1 MDKTGIQHF
10 SCYTEPAT
18 LGTRWKRWLTSFE
31 LYADGKGLI
40 LGDETPAATL
50 QRRRALLLHLAG
62 PDVQDIFSTLPNTG
76 NAADYSAAVK
86 ALNDY
91 FVPKVNTALARRE
104 FQNLRQKP
112 GETVQQ
118 FATRLRQ
125 RVKDCNYG
133 ADADNQIRDA
143 IMNRGTSEYVR
154 RKLLEDTRELK
165 LTDALEV
172 AARCESVEEQM
183 AAMSGASKVT
193 GETVNQIHFKGK
205 KGKQVSGNPK
215 TRQTRENKNDGK
227 CYRCGN
233 SDHMGRDPK
242 CPARGQTCNKCHGK
256 DHYAKVC
263 RTKNPNSRQT
273 VNNVEDT
280 NTDYAFTISDGD
292 MPERLSFCLG
302 GVNVKMLVDSGA
314 TSNVMGENAWEKLK
328 AGHIKCHS
336 YVPKTERRLYPYSSS
351 EPLAVKG
358 AFSCDISIGEK
369 TEHTEFI
376 VIKGN
381 GEPLLGRET
390 AVRLGV
396 LRIGANISAVTDL
409 KHTLQQQYPEVFRG
423 VGKLKTKQVKLHIDP
438 EVRPVAQPLRRI
450 PFNLREAV
458 EATIKELMESD
469 IIEEVNGPTPWV
481 NPVVIVPKTGKDVRL
496 CLDMRRANEAI
507 VRERFPIPTVD
518 ELLQGMNGSTIFSK
532 LDLKWGY
539 HQLELTPE
547 SREITTFA
555 VHNGVYRYKR
565 LFFGVSSASEQY
577 QHEIASALA
586 GIEGVENISDD
597 VIIHAAEQET
607 HDQRLHAV
615 MARIRETG
623 LTLNPKKCQFNMD
636 RLIFMGILLSEKGIG
651 PTEERVRAVTEAREP
666 ENATEVRSFLGLV
679 GYSSRFI
686 PQFATLSEPL
696 RRLTRKDT
704 PFKFGPEQK
713 KAFSDLKAELARAT
727 TLAYFDKEAPTQVIV
742 DASPVGLGAVLVQD
756 QKGIKVPVCYVSRS
770 LTDCERKYSQTEREA
785 LGLVWACERLHPYLY
800 GRKFDLV
807 TDHKPL
813 EVIYGPRSK
822 PCARIERW
830 VLRLQPY
837 EFRVVH
843 IAGKNNIADPLSR
856 LLTGTERRAHHE
868 HGAEEY
874 VRFVAVNATPNALT
888 TREVEEASATDAELR
903 EVRKAIATGHFEK
916 CKQYA
921 IVANELCTIGYLVLR
936 GTRIVLPQALRP
948 RALALAHEGHLGVVG
963 TKQHLRTKVW
973 WPGIDRAAEKHCRA
987 CHGCQIVAK
996 PDPPE
1001 PLRPTP
1007 LPDGPWRDVAVDILG
1022 PLPSNHSILVVVD
1035 YFSRYYEYDILT
1047 TTTADKV
1054 IDSMETIFSRH
1065 GLPVTCRSD
1074 NGPQFKSEQFRLF
1087 CEANGITHV
1096 KTTPKYAQ
1104 ANGEVERQNA
1114 SLMKRIRIAQS
1125 DGLDWKKELR
1135 RYVTVYRGITHST
1148 TGKSPAELLF
1158 NRKIRGKLPELI
1170 ESHTDQEV
1178 CDRDTEKK
1186 AKSKMYADS
1195 SRGAQH
1201 SEVSVGDTVLVRQDK
1216 TDKLTTTFNA
1226 TPHRIIS
1233 KTGNKV
1239 VVESPT
1245 GAQYA
1250 RNTTF
1255 VKKYEGHDLTQ
1266 DMLYEQGETSG
1277 AESIDHGERRTG
1289 DKQTPDAPTPH
1300 IETDSHTQTQPDISA
1315 RPQRAKKAPSR
1326 FSDYVCE

>member
-1 MDKTGIQHF
+1 MEKSGIQNF
-10 SCYTEPAT
+10 ACYTEPAT
-18 LGTRWKRWLTSFE
+18 LGSRWKRWLTSFE

-40 LGDETPAATL
+40 LGEDSPAATR

-62 PDVQDIFSTLPNTG
+62 QDVQDVFSTLADTG
-76 NAADYSAAVK
+76 DLTDYQMAVD
-86 ALNDY
+86 ALNAY
-91 FVPKVNTALARRE
+91 FVPQVNAALARHE
-104 FQNLRQKP
+104 FQKLHQKP

-125 RVKDCNYG
+125 AVRDCGYG
-133 ADADNQIRDA
+133 GDSDNQIRDA
-143 IMNRGTSEYVR
+143 ILSKGTSEYVR
-154 RKLLEDTRELK
+154 RKLLEEGRG
-165 LTDALEV
+165 LTLACALEV
-172 AARCESVEEQM
+172 AARCEGIEEQM
-183 AAMSGASKVT
+183 SAMSGT
-193 GETVNQIHFKGK
+193 GKLTETVNQLFHKGK
-205 KGKQVSGNPK
+205 RGKQVSGNTK
-215 TRQTRENKNDGK
+215 GKQSREKKNEGK

-233 SDHMGRDPK
+233 TDHIGRDPK

-256 DHYAKVC
+256 DHYAKMC
-263 RTKNPNSRQT
+263 RTKGAGTRQT
-273 VNNVEDT
+273 VNNIEDT
-280 NTDYAFTISDGD
+280 KEDFAFAVNDGD
-292 MPERLSFCLG
+292 MPRLSFCVG
-302 GVNVKMLVDSGA
+302 GVNVRMLIDSGA

-328 AGHIKCHS
+328 SEHIKCRS
-336 YVPKTERRLYPYSSS
+336 YVPRTKRKLYSYSSS
-351 EPLAVKG
+351 QPLAVKG
-358 AFSCDISIGEK
+358 AFTCDISIGNR
-369 TEHTEFI
+369 TEHAEFI

-381 GEPLLGRET
+381 GEPLLGKET
-390 AVRLGV
+390 ATRLGV
-396 LRIGANISAVTDL
+396 LKIGTDVFAVSDL
-409 KHTLQQQYPEVFRG
+409 RQVLQQQYPEVFKG
-423 VGKLKTKQVKLHIDP
+423 VGKLKTRQVRLHINP

-450 PFNLREAV
+450 PFNLRGAV
-458 EATIKELMESD
+458 ESRIKELMDLD
-469 IIEEVNGPTPWV
+469 IIEPVNGPTPWV
-481 NPVVIVPKTGKDVRL
+481 NPVVIVPKSGNDVRL

-518 ELLQGMNGSTIFSK
+518 EILQGMNGSTIFSK

-539 HQLELTPE
+539 HQLELIPE
-547 SREITTFA
+547 SRDITTFA

-565 LFFGVSSASEQY
+565 LLFGVSSASEQY
-577 QHEIASALA
+577 QHEIANALA

-597 VIIHAAEQET
+597 VIIHAADQET
-607 HDQRLHAV
+607 HDRRLHAV
-615 MARIRETG
+615 MTRLRETG
-623 LTLNPKKCQFNMD
+623 LTLNPEKCQFNMD
-636 RLIFMGILLSEKGIG
+636 RLVFLGILLSEKGIG

-696 RRLTRKDT
+696 RHLTRKNI
-704 PFKFGPEQK
+704 PFRFGPEQK
-713 KAFSDLKAELARAT
+713 KAFSALKAELARAT
-727 TLAYFDKEAPTQVIV
+727 TLAYFDKDAPTQVIA
-742 DASPVGLGAVLVQD
+742 DASPVGLGAVLVQN

-785 LGLVWACERLHPYLY
+785 LGLVWACERLHPYIY

-856 LLTGTERRAHHE
+856 LLTGTVKGVQHE

-874 VRFVAVNATPNALT
+874 VRFVAVNATPRALT
-888 TREVEEASATDAELR
+888 TREVEGASAMDPELG

-936 GTRIVLPQALRP
+936 GTRIVLPQVLRA
-948 RALALAHEGHLGVVG
+948 RALALAHEGHLGIVG

-973 WPGIDRAAEKHCRA
+973 WPGMDRAAERHCKA

-1001 PLRPTP
+1001 PLRPTQ

-1065 GLPVTCRSD
+1065 GLPVTCKSD
-1074 NGPQFKSEQFRLF
+1074 NGPQFKSEQFRQY
-1087 CEANGITHV
+1087 CEENGITHV

-1114 SLMKRIRIAQS
+1114 SLMKRIRIAHS

-1135 RYVTVYRGITHST
+1135 KYVTVYRGIAHTT

-1170 ESHTDQEV
+1170 ETHTDQEL
-1178 CDRDTEKK
+1178 CDRDTEQK
-1186 AKSKMYADS
+1186 AKSKIYADMR
-1195 SRGAQH
+1195 RGARQ
-1201 SEVSVGDTVLVRQDK
+1201 SEVTVGDTVLLRQDK
-1216 TDKLTTTFNA
+1216 ADKFTTTFNA
-1226 TPHRIIS
+1226 TPHKIIS

-1255 VKKYEGHDLTQ
+1255 VKKYEGNGLRRDI
-1266 DMLYEQGETSG
+1266 LYEKEEANE
-1277 AESIDHGERRTG
+1277 AENTDHSEERMEEKHMTVS
-1289 DKQTPDAPTPH
+1289 QTTQA
-1300 IETDSHTQTQPDISA
+1300 ETDFHTQTQSDIPV
-1315 RPQRAKKAPSR
+1315 RPQRVKRTPGRLA
-1326 FSDYVCE
+1326 DYVCE